1 MKTIRIDLERN
12 FQYIEIVPIA
22 DAHIGDALCDME
34 LLKRE
39 IEYVKNNENAY
50 AILNGDLMNNAI
62 KSSVSD
68 IYNERLSP
76 MKQLEMA
83 TALLRPIT
91 HKILCVTSGNHEDRT
106 YKTDGIDL
114 TRLLCRE
121 LGLEDRY
128 SNASV
133 LLFIRFGELRAQETN
148 GSGKNRKVCYTV
160 YVTHGAG
167 GGGRT
172 GSKANRASSLSSIID
187 SDIYITSHFHTPI
200 AFKES
205 YHRTDVR
212 NSTVSL
218 VDKLF
223 VVTSSFLNYGGY
235 GEKFCFAPTSKD
247 NPHILLDG
255 TRKYFT
261 ATV

>member
-12 FQYIEIVPIA
+12 LNYLEIVPIA
-22 DAHIGDALCDME
+22 DAHIGDPLSDMD

-39 IEYVKNNENAY
+39 IEYVKNNDNAY
-50 AILNGDLMNNAI
+50 AILNGDLINNAI
-62 KSSVSD
+62 KTSVSD
-68 IYNERLSP
+68 VYSERLTP
-76 MKQLEMA
+76 MQQLELA
-83 TALLRPIT
+83 ARLLKPISN
-91 HKILCVTSGNHEDRT
+91 KILCVTSGNHEDRT

-114 TRLLCRE
+114 TKVLCRE
-121 LGLEDRY
+121 LGVEDRY
-128 SNASV
+128 SNASA
-133 LLFIRFGELRAQETN
+133 LLFIRFGELKTQETN

-160 YVTHGAG
+160 YVTHGSG

-172 GSKANRASSLSSIID
+172 GSKANRASNLASIID

-255 TRKYFT
+255 SRKYFT